1 MAEIVLKNVTK
12 EYEKG
17 AVALKDVSLTVK
29 DHEFLVLLGPSGCGK
44 STMLRVISG
53 LDRAIDGEVYF
64 DGVLMNDEEPMK
76 RNVSMVF
83 QSFALYPHLN
93 VYKNLAF
100 PLKSIRVP
108 YPEDGKKHPFR
119 SKKGM
124 KLPDEEVKRRVEETA
139 EILDITHIL
148 NRRPRALSG
157 GQRQR
162 VALGRA
168 MVREPVVFLL
178 DEPLSNLDVKMR
190 QDLRNEIIRLHEH
203 LKTTFIYVTHDQS
216 EAQHLG
222 DRVVVMD
229 EGRIVQVGTPQE
241 VYDYPNCL
249 YVAGFVG
256 APKMNFFPC
265 LLRRNAEGWAVRV
278 MGAELSIPAERLSPE
293 DPALVEGMKVVVGL
307 RPESISLCEE
317 GEEPDFTASVTRV
330 VPMGANLH
338 VDAECNGKR
347 FTTVLQNHADVR
359 PGSELRLKA
368 DRWCL
373 HVFDT
378 VDERAL
384 CAPVYKEESK
394 AASAAESEV

>member
-12 EYEKG
+12 EYDKG
-17 AVALKDVSLTVK
+17 PVALKDVSLTVK

-64 DGVLMNDEEPMK
+64 DGVLMNDMEPMK

-100 PLKSIRVP
+100 PLKSIRIPV
-108 YPEDGKKHPFR
+108 EDDGKKHLFKR
-119 SKKGM
+119 KEK
-124 KLPDEEVKRRVEETA
+124 KLPQEEIQRRVEETA
-139 EILDITHIL
+139 QVLDITHIL

-190 QDLRNEIIRLHEH
+190 QDLRNEIINMHNH

-216 EAQHLG
+216 EAMHLG

-229 EGRIVQVGTPQE
+229 EGKIIQIGTPQE

-256 APKMNFFPC
+256 APKMNLFPC
-265 LLRRNAEGWAVRV
+265 LLRRGADSWALRV
-278 MGAELSIPAERLSPE
+278 MGREFPIPEERLSLS
-293 DPALVEGMKVVVGL
+293 DDRVREGMKVIAGL
-307 RPESISLCEE
+307 RPEAFTLAGEE
-317 GEEPDFTASVTRV
+317 EEPDFVAEVTRV
-330 VPMGANLH
+330 VPMGASLH
-338 VDAECNGKR
+338 VDALCNEKR
-347 FTTVLQNHADVR
+347 FTFVLQNHTEVS
-359 PGSELRLKA
+359 PGMVLRLKA
-368 DRWCL
+368 DNWSI
-373 HVFDT
+373 HVFDADT
-378 VDERAL
+378 EQNL
-384 CAPVYKEESK
+384 CAAVYKEEEP
-394 AASAAESEV
+394 ALAAESEA

>member
-1 MAEIVLKNVTK
+1 MAEIELKNVTK

-17 AVALKDVSLTVK
+17 SVALKDVSLLVR

-44 STMLRVISG
+44 TTLLRVISG
-53 LDRAIDGEVYF
+53 LERAIDGEVYF
-64 DGVLMNDEEPMK
+64 DGVLVNDDEPMK

-100 PLKSIRVP
+100 PLKSIFLP
-108 YPEDGKKHPFR
+108 WNDGKKHPFR
-119 SKKGM
+119 KQGM
-124 KLPDEEVKRRVEETA
+124 KLPEEEVKRRVEKTA

-190 QDLRNEIIRLHEH
+190 QDLREEIIRLHDR

-216 EAQHLG
+216 EAMHLG

-229 EGRIVQVGTPQE
+229 EGTIVQIGTPQE

-265 LLRRNAEGWAVRV
+265 LLRKNDSGWAVRV
-278 MGAELSIPAERLSPE
+278 MGKELSIPPERLNPE
-293 DPALVEGMKVVVGL
+293 DPRLTEGMKVIVGL
-307 RPESISLCEE
+307 RPENIVLCEE
-317 GEEPDFTASVTRV
+317 DEEPDFIATVTRV

-338 VDAECNGKR
+338 VEASCGEKK
-347 FTTVLQNHADVR
+347 FMLVLPNHADAE
-359 PGSELRLKA
+359 PGTELRLKA
-368 DRWCL
+368 DVWCL
-373 HVFDT
+373 HLFDT
-378 VDERAL
+378 ADEKNL
-384 CAPVYKEESK
+384 CNPVYKEEIA
-394 AASAAESEV
+394 AASAAESEA

>member
-1 MAEIVLKNVTK
+1 MAEIILKNVTK
-12 EYEKG
+12 EYDKG
-17 AVALKDVSLTVK
+17 PVALQDVSLEVK

-53 LDRAIDGEVYF
+53 LDRAIDGEIYF
-64 DGVLMNDEEPMK
+64 DGVLVNDFEPMK

-83 QSFALYPHLN
+83 QNYALYPHLN

-100 PLKSIRVP
+100 PLKSIRLPV
-108 YPEDGKKHPFR
+108 EDDGKKHLF
-119 SKKGM
+119 KKKYS
-124 KLPDEEVKRRVEETA
+124 KLPEDEIKRRVESTA

-168 MVREPVVFLL
+168 IVREPVVFLL

-190 QDLRNEIIRLHEH
+190 LELQNEIIRLHDT
-203 LKTTFIYVTHDQS
+203 LKATFIYVTHDQS
-216 EAQHLG
+216 EAMHLG

-229 EGRIVQVGTPQE
+229 EGKIIQVGTPQE
-241 VYDYPNCL
+241 VYDYPNCV

-265 LLRRNAEGWAVRV
+265 LLRKSGEGWSVKM
-278 MGAELSIPAERLSPE
+278 MGKEIALPLERLSPT
-293 DPALVEGMKVVVGL
+293 DKRLVEGMKVAAGI
-307 RPESISLCEE
+307 RPENIHPVEE
-317 GEEPDFTASVTRV
+317 GEEPDFIATVKRV

-338 VDAECNGKR
+338 VEAVCNEKR
-347 FTTVLQNHADVR
+347 FMVVLKNHTDVEV
-359 PGSELRLKA
+359 GAELRLAA
-368 DRWCL
+368 DPWAI
-373 HVFDT
+373 HIFDAE
-378 VDERAL
+378 DEKNL
-384 CAPVYKEESK
+384 CTPVYKEEK
-394 AASAAESEV
+394 TPAAGKESEG